1 MIGCD
6 RKVALVAGGE
16 NHKPA
21 LQRGVRVPGPRPA
34 DKGVDGVAHDA
45 QFGII
50 LVVDRRAVVR
60 AVVAA
65 ERNVD
70 YQRFAIGF
78 GIIDKSFYG
87 EKDVGVGA

>member
-6 RKVALVAGGE
+6 RKIALVAGGYT
-16 NHKPA
+16 
-21 LQRGVRVPGPRPA
+21 
-34 DKGVDGVAHDA
+34 DKRFLA
-45 QFGII
+45 QFGLI

-60 AVVAA
+60 TVVAA
-65 ERNVD
+65 ERTVD